1 MTADNLI
8 QMMLEGEMVDLGH
21 RRDLTAFA
29 KQLGQQ
35 IRAKAEARRAEYA
48 ARGWPEKGE
57 KFHDVLTRHG
67 FTDNGTRTGPLGKEY
82 SRGAERV
89 TYSPDLRGGIEWAH
103 SPRYNNRT
111 FNRSTGVHP
120 EELDAVLS
128 KPKMSRVK

>member
-1 MTADNLI
+1 MTADALINLV
-8 QMMLEGEMVDLGH
+8 LEAEVTDLKG
-21 RRDLTAFA
+21 RRDLKNFA
-29 KQLGQQ
+29 TQLRSQLK
-35 IRAKAEARRAEYA
+35 AKAEAKRADYE

-57 KFHDVLTRHG
+57 RFHDVLTRHG

-82 SRGAERV
+82 SRGDERV

-103 SPRYNNRT
+103 SPRYNNRQ